1 MEILNKTYRESRD
14 SRGRGCRLVV
24 IKLATFNSCC
34 GGVTL
39 SVSVYL
45 KISPDTGAHLAKTIR
60 NERERDEQSETGRAP
75 TIQWTMEP
83 LINTSFSRFSDLLLE
98 AEINFLQHVAL
109 FAEGCFCPRHVGP
122 LIPNAKHT
130 KYIQYNNQ
138 TISSLFRILA
148 YK

>member
-1 MEILNKTYRESRD
+1 MKHTENPEPAEDEDVGLLLS
-14 SRGRGCRLVV
+14 SF
-24 IKLATFNSCC
+24 KLATFNSCC
-34 GGVTL
+34 HIV
-39 SVSVYL
+39 SVS
-45 KISPDTGAHLAKTIR
+45 ISENIARHRSSLGE
-60 NERERDEQSETGRAP
+60 NNQERERETRRAP
-75 TIQWTMEP
+75 TIHWTMEP

-148 YK
+148 CKK